1 MSDTRPNTSGA
12 RESAGGEKRVGLHSL
27 KPAEGS
33 RKPRKRLGRGA
44 GTGHGKT
51 SGRGHKGAGARS
63 GASAYAAYEGG
74 QMPLQRRLP
83 RLKGE
88 ARGRHTVARPTVY
101 AAVNLRELEG
111 VPGDTIGP
119 DELRAAGL
127 VRKKAELVKILGNGE
142 AGRAMTVRAHA
153 FSKSAREK
161 IEAGGG
167 SVEVLER

>member
-1 MSDTRPNTSGA
+1 MRLNDISPAPGSTRG
-12 RESAGGEKRVGLHSL
+12 RKRVGRGI
-27 KPAEGS
+27 GS
-33 RKPRKRLGRGA
+33 GQ
-44 GTGHGKT
+44 GKT

-63 GASAYAAYEGG
+63 GSTTHAAYEGG

-88 ARGRHTVARPTVY
+88 ARGRHTVARPVNY
-101 AAVNLRELEG
+101 APVNLSDLEG
-111 VPGDTIGP
+111 VSGDTIGP

-127 VRKKAELVKILGNGE
+127 VRKKARLVKILGNGE
-142 AGRAMTVRAHA
+142 IGRAVTVRAHA
-153 FSKSAREK
+153 FSETAKTK

>member
-1 MSDTRPNTSGA
+1 MRLNDISPAPGSTRG
-12 RESAGGEKRVGLHSL
+12 RKRVGRGI
-27 KPAEGS
+27 GS
-33 RKPRKRLGRGA
+33 GQ
-44 GTGHGKT
+44 GKT

-63 GASAYAAYEGG
+63 GSSTHAAYEGG

-88 ARGRHTVARPTVY
+88 ARGRHTVARPVNY
-101 AAVNLRELEG
+101 APVNLSDLEG
-111 VPGDTIGP
+111 VSGDTIGP

-127 VRKKAELVKILGNGE
+127 VRKKAKLVKILGNGE
-142 AGRAMTVRAHA
+142 VGRAVTVRAHA
-153 FSKSAREK
+153 FSEAAKWK

>member
-1 MSDTRPNTSGA
+1 MRLNDISPAPGSTRG
-12 RESAGGEKRVGLHSL
+12 RKRVGRGI
-27 KPAEGS
+27 GS
-33 RKPRKRLGRGA
+33 GK
-44 GTGHGKT
+44 GKT

-63 GASAYAAYEGG
+63 GSSTHAAYEGG

-88 ARGRHTVARPTVY
+88 ARGRHTVARPVNY
-101 AAVNLRELEG
+101 APVNLSDLEG
-111 VPGDTIGP
+111 VSGDTIGP

-127 VRKKAELVKILGNGE
+127 VRKKAKLVKILGNGE
-142 AGRAMTVRAHA
+142 VGRAVTVKAHA
-153 FSKSAREK
+153 FSETAKSK

>member
-1 MSDTRPNTSGA
+1 MRLNDLSPAPGSKRG
-12 RESAGGEKRVGLHSL
+12 RKRVGRGT
-27 KPAEGS
+27 GS
-33 RKPRKRLGRGA
+33 
-44 GTGHGKT
+44 GHGKT

-63 GASAYAAYEGG
+63 GASAYAGYEGG

-88 ARGRHTVARPTVY
+88 ARGRHTVARPVNY
-101 AAVNLRELEG
+101 APVNLSDLEG
-111 VPGDTIGP
+111 VSGDTIGP

-127 VRKKAELVKILGNGE
+127 VRKKARLVKILGNGE
-142 AGRAMTVRAHA
+142 IGRAVTVRAHA
-153 FSKSAREK
+153 FSETARQK

>member
-1 MSDTRPNTSGA
+1 MRLNEISPAPGSTRG
-12 RESAGGEKRVGLHSL
+12 RKRVGRGI
-27 KPAEGS
+27 GS
-33 RKPRKRLGRGA
+33 GK
-44 GTGHGKT
+44 GKT

-63 GASAYAAYEGG
+63 GSSTHAAYEGG

-88 ARGRHTVARPTVY
+88 ARGRHTVARPVNY
-101 AAVNLRELEG
+101 APVNLSDLEG
-111 VPGDTIGP
+111 VSGDTIGP

-127 VRKKAELVKILGNGE
+127 VRKKAKLVKILANGE
-142 AGRAMTVRAHA
+142 VGRAVTVKAHA
-153 FSKSAREK
+153 FSETAKSK

>member
-1 MSDTRPNTSGA
+1 VRLNEISPAPGSKKA
-12 RESAGGEKRVGLHSL
+12 RKRVG
-27 KPAEGS
+27 
-33 RKPRKRLGRGA
+33 R
-44 GTGHGKT
+44 GTGSGYGKT
-51 SGRGHKGAGARS
+51 SGRGHKGAGSRS
-63 GASAYAAYEGG
+63 GASAFAGYEGG

-101 AAVNLRELEG
+101 APVNLGELEG

-127 VRKKAELVKILGNGE
+127 VRKKAELFKILGDGDV
-142 AGRAMTVRAHA
+142 GRPVTVRAHA

-167 SVEVLER
+167 SVEILEI